1 MQNLQNT
8 TMVEKNHL
16 GAEIN
21 NFLYQYSGA
30 TVNVGLVVNFKQK
43 FKSHTKLYTLCGD
56 GG

>member
-30 TVNVGLVVNFKQK
+30 TVNVGLVVNF
-43 FKSHTKLYTLCGD
+43 
-56 GG
+56 